1 MNEHKILLVTGPLC
15 NAVVVKQ
22 LQRFL
27 GASGYEIER
36 HHTSYFKQLRERL
49 WATLTRS
56 PLRNL
61 LSDVGTHD
69 IIIGYRDGAQA
80 VVDAASE
87 YNIPIDI
94 VLIEPTLPTDYVF
107 PASIKNVT
115 LFCNS
120 DDVGVTMATLGH
132 CPPNN
137 PFKVTVHAFDSATR
151 ELGHWPTWIWKNI
164 LRTRLQLSGV
174 LK

>member
-1 MNEHKILLVTGPLC
+1 MNAHKILLVTGPSC

-27 GASGYEIER
+27 GATGYEVER

-49 WATLTRS
+49 WAALSRS

-61 LSDVGTHD
+61 LSDLDTHD

-80 VVDAASE
+80 VVDAASK

-107 PASIKNVT
+107 PASIANVT
-115 LFCNS
+115 LFH
-120 DDVGVTMATLGH
+120 DTDGIGVTMGTLGH
-132 CPPNN
+132 RAQEN
-137 PFKVTVHAFDSATR
+137 PFNVTVHAFDSAVR
-151 ELGHWPTWIWKNI
+151 ELGHWPTWVWKHI